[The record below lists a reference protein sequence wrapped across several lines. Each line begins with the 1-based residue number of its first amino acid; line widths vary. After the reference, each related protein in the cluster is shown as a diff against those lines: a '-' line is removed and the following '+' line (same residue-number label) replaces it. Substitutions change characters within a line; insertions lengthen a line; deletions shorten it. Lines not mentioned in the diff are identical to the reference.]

1 MAGLALLFAQ
11 GCAKDLQQA
20 APAPAAA
27 ETGTPLPVASA
38 SSDYTSP
45 RQTLNTLRDAVRLQ
59 DLNRVVQTFAPS
71 FRPVLQQWIEQ
82 AGTEAVLAVLGHGLE
97 SIPQHIEQYTV
108 VAHQPPHDVQWTVV
122 TDNWPEALAAYE
134 AAVHEY
140 GPSIEVWY
148 AGLPWWHAK
157 EGWLLAAW

>member
-27 ETGTPLPVASA
+27 ETGTPLPAASA

-82 AGTEAVLAVLGHGLE
+82 AG
-97 SIPQHIEQYTV
+97 
-108 VAHQPPHDVQWTVV
+108 
-122 TDNWPEALAAYE
+122 
-134 AAVHEY
+134 
-140 GPSIEVWY
+140 
-148 AGLPWWHAK
+148 
-157 EGWLLAAW
+157 